1 MPDETE
7 HEAKYRENRELL
19 NGPPPLSTVS
29 RSWAA
34 TVAFYAAVHLV
45 EQLAA
50 RDGVHHTRHTGMASR
65 ARYLA
70 THSIHHLIG
79 PDLSAL
85 LAASIVARY
94 ETIAAFA
101 AGYPGDV
108 VQTRLIDTHLAAIE
122 AHATA
127 HLSPPAPGP

>member
-1 MPDETE
+1 MPDESE
-7 HEAKYRENRELL
+7 HEAKYRENRVLL
-19 NGPPPLSTVS
+19 NGPPALSSVS
-29 RSWAA
+29 SPWAA

-50 RDGVHHTRHTGMASR
+50 RDAIHHTRHTGMASR

-70 THSIHHLIG
+70 MHPIHHVIG

-85 LAASIVARY
+85 LSASIVARY
-94 ETIAAFA
+94 ETVAAFA
-101 AGYPGDV
+101 GGYPGDI

-122 AHATA
+122 THAAA
-127 HLSPPAPGP
+127 HL